1 MCSDYYGSS
10 MLREREIK
18 HVKPSKGGEGLREGL
33 PWWSIGYDSVLSMQ
47 GAWVPSLIREMRSIM
62 PPGIK
67 KKKTEGVQY
76 WVRGAQVLLS
86 FLDRSRTSKKKSDSY
101 PG

>member
-18 HVKPSKGGEGLREGL
+18 HVKPSEGGESIRLREGL
-33 PWWSIGYDSVLSMQ
+33 PWWSIGYNSALSMQ
-47 GAWVPSLIREMRSIM
+47 GAWVPSLIRELRSIM

-67 KKKTEGVQY
+67 KIK
-76 WVRGAQVLLS
+76 
-86 FLDRSRTSKKKSDSY
+86 D
-101 PG
+101 

>member
-1 MCSDYYGSS
+1 

-18 HVKPSKGGEGLREGL
+18 HVKPSEGGESLRLREGL

-47 GAWVPSLIREMRSIM
+47 GAWVPSLIRELRSIM

-67 KKKTEGVQY
+67 KIK
-76 WVRGAQVLLS
+76 
-86 FLDRSRTSKKKSDSY
+86 D
-101 PG
+101 

>member
-1 MCSDYYGSS
+1 

-47 GAWVPSLIREMRSIM
+47 GAWVPSLIRELRSIM

-67 KKKTEGVQY
+67 KKKD
-76 WVRGAQVLLS
+76 RGSSILGERVSGPFKFPRQ
-86 FLDRSRTSKKKSDSY
+86 K
-101 PG
+101 